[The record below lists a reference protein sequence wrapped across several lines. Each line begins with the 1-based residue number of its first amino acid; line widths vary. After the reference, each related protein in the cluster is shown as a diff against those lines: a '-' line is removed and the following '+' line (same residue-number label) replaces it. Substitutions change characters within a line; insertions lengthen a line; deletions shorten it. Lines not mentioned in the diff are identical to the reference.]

1 MTKKTVAAIPAGLFL
16 IGALIAGNSAAAS
29 AQSLK
34 DLTDVCAGCHGEA
47 GIPMDKTIPVI
58 WGQKRAY
65 ILNQL
70 LDFKY
75 GRRKNELMSP
85 VVDSLSK
92 SDMEALATH
101 FSEQK
106 WPAIDQPT
114 PSADDI
120 AKAREVLHTVNCDGC
135 HQAQYEGDTQRP
147 RLAGQQ
153 AEYLLKTMNDFRTGD
168 RKTYIGMTAL
178 LQSVHEETLKPV
190 SEYLAS
196 LKITEAKK

>member
-1 MTKKTVAAIPAGLFL
+1 MSKKTVAAIPTGLLL
-16 IGALIAGNSAAAS
+16 IGALIAGDSAATS

-47 GIPMDKTIPVI
+47 GVPMDKTVPVI

-75 GRRKNELMSP
+75 GRRKNDMMTPIVE
-85 VVDSLSK
+85 SLSK

-101 FSEQK
+101 FAEQK
-106 WPAIDQPT
+106 WPALDAAA
-114 PSADDI
+114 PSADDVT
-120 AKAREVLHTVNCDGC
+120 AARDILHSVNCDGC
-135 HQAQYEGDTQRP
+135 HQAEYQGDTQRP

-178 LQSVHEETLKPV
+178 MQSVHEEALKPV

-196 LKITEAKK
+196 LKISENK

>member
-1 MTKKTVAAIPAGLFL
+1 MTKKTVAAIPAGLLL
-16 IGALIAGNSAAAS
+16 IGALIAGNSAPAS

-34 DLTDVCAGCHGEA
+34 DLTDTCAGCHGEA

-58 WGQKRAY
+58 WGQKRLY

-70 LDFKY
+70 WDFKY
-75 GRRKNELMSP
+75 GRRKNDMMTPIVE
-85 VVDSLSK
+85 SLSK
-92 SDMEALATH
+92 TDMEALATH

-106 WPAIDQPT
+106 WPALDAPA
-114 PSADDI
+114 PSAEDASTAQNI
-120 AKAREVLHTVNCDGC
+120 LHTVNCDGC
-135 HQAQYEGDTQRP
+135 HQAEYQGDTQRP

-178 LQSVHEETLKPV
+178 MQSVHEEALKPV

-196 LKITEAKK
+196 LKISEPKK